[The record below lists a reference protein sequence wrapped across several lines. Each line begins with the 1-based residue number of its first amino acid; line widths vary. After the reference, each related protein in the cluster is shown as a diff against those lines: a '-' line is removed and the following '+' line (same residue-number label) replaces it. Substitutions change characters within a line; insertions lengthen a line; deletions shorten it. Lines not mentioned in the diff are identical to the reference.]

1 MNRTML
7 SSKSVRQILRLLAV
21 VLLPAALMWAAGEG
35 RLEKTFDTTRE
46 PRISLNN
53 LKGHVLVRGWDK
65 AQVHVVYTLASPRVE
80 VDSEI
85 LPNAGP
91 ADKVHFDT
99 HVLDSTLP
107 PSEQVADYTL
117 DVPVGASLEIRNPQ
131 GKILVEGMQ
140 ADVTVQSVGGDISIR
155 DYSGHLS
162 VRSVAGDIEVIRPSG
177 NVEAISVTGNLHF
190 VSPSTTRLHGS
201 TTSGRILYEGD
212 FMDRGD
218 YILSAYSGDVDIVC
232 PPSASYEL
240 SAKTLKGKVIN
251 TLPMTHRRESA
262 SPLQSNRELEARRS
276 LLGTHNAGK
285 ATVELTSFSGTIRI
299 RPQE

>member
-1 MNRTML
+1 MNRTVASMR
-7 SSKSVRQILRLLAV
+7 SVRLILQPLVA

-35 RLEKTFDTTRE
+35 RWEKTFDTTRE
-46 PRISLNN
+46 PRITLNN

-65 AQVHVVYTLASPRVE
+65 AQVHVVYTVASARIE

-85 LPNAGP
+85 LPDTGP

-99 HVLDSTLP
+99 HLLDSTLP
-107 PSEQVADYTL
+107 VNEQVADYTL
-117 DVPVGASLEIRNPQ
+117 DVPAGASLEIRDPQ
-131 GKILVEGMQ
+131 GKVMVQGMQ
-140 ADVTVQSVGGDISIR
+140 ADVSVQSVSADISVR

-177 NVEAISVTGNLHF
+177 NVEADSITGNLHF
-190 VSPSTTRLHGS
+190 VSPATTRLHGS

-240 SAKTLKGKVIN
+240 RAKTLKGKVIN
-251 TLPMTHRRESA
+251 TMPMTHRRESA
-262 SPLQSNRELEARRS
+262 SPLGASNS

-285 ATVELTSFSGTIRI
+285 ANVELTSFSGNIRI
-299 RPQE
+299 RPQY